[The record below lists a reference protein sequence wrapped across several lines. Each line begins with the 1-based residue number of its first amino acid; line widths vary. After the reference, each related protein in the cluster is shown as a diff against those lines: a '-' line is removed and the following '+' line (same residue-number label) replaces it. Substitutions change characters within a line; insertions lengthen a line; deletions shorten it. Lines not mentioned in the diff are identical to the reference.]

1 MGFDPVTAAVMGG
14 AKTGLNF
21 LGGMHAAKAAEYQ
34 AEYESEL
41 LQRQADNERETMQT
55 NRRRKGED
63 RDRYLARVRM
73 EQANSGAGMQGT
85 NEMVFDTITSRV
97 DERINDMTEQHY
109 AHIGRLEDGKRMTL
123 WKGKQ
128 SAAAHRMN
136 AYAGAIG
143 DTFETIGNVEY
154 AKKNTTPGQAKG
166 VWNMF

>member
-21 LGGMHAAKAAEYQ
+21 LTGMQSAKAAEYA
-34 AEYESEL
+34 AEYQSEL
-41 LQRQADNERETMQT
+41 LQRQADNERETMRI

-73 EQANSGAGMQGT
+73 EQANSGAGMSGT
-85 NEMVFDTITSRV
+85 NQMVFDTITSRV

-109 AHIGRLEDGKRMTL
+109 ARIGRMEDAKRMTL
-123 WKGKQ
+123 YRGKQ
-128 SAAAHRMN
+128 SAAAQRMN

-143 DTFETIGNVEY
+143 DIADTFGNVSD